1 LKKLTVTFRHNEHT
15 ESTVGTLAEQNRQI
29 YFEYDQGWINSGLEL
44 SPFKLPL
51 KQGLF
56 EHKDFSFGPLPG
68 LFDDSLPDGWGLL
81 LMDRHFRKK
90 GIAPVTLSPLER
102 LSYVGMR
109 AMGALAYHPSDDVK
123 LDANML
129 DLHALGKN
137 AEEVF
142 RGDAAEV
149 LPELERAGGS
159 PGGVRPKMLVG
170 VRDDELISGETDLPE
185 GFEHWLI
192 KFAAKSEPYVEVSQ
206 VSQIEY
212 AYALMAKDA
221 GIDIP
226 KARLFHSCKGKLKRM
241 HFGVK
246 RFDRNNERG
255 LNKRRHLHT
264 FGNLIHANFR
274 IPSTDYA
281 DLFKLTR
288 LLTRNHHDLLEL
300 FRRMVFNITSHN
312 RDDHAKNFSFMITGD
327 VEASLVANHTASLA
341 ENFTWNLSPAY
352 DLTFARGIGGEHTM
366 SVLGEGKDPSR
377 EDCLAIAAQFGITI
391 KQSSRIF
398 DEVNQAVQHWLDFAE
413 QAGCTKKVIRDI
425 QGKHFLL

>member
-1 LKKLTVTFRHNEHT
+1 MKKLTVTFRHDKHT
-15 ESTVGTLAEQNRQI
+15 ESTVGTLAEQDHRI
-29 YFEYDQGWINSGLEL
+29 YFEYDQAWLNSGIEL

-51 KQGLF
+51 KEGLF
-56 EHKDFSFGPLPG
+56 EHKDLSFGPLPG

-90 GIAPVTLSPLER
+90 GINPATLSPLER

-109 AMGALAYHPSDDVK
+109 AMGALAYNPSENYQ
-123 LDANML
+123 LDQKIL

-142 RGDAAEV
+142 RGDVAVV

-159 PGGVRPKMLVG
+159 PGGARPKMLVG
-170 VRDDELISGETDLPE
+170 VRDDEMISGETDLPE

-192 KFAAKSEPYVEVSQ
+192 KFAAQSEPYIEINQASQ
-206 VSQIEY
+206 VEY

-221 GIDIP
+221 GINMP
-226 KARLFHSCKGKLKRM
+226 KAKLFHACNGKLKSL

-246 RFDRNNERG
+246 RFDRDNERG

-264 FGNLIHANFR
+264 FGNLIHAFFR

-288 LLTRNHHDLLEL
+288 LLTRNHHELLKL

-327 VEASLVANHTASLA
+327 DETTLPANLPA
-341 ENFTWNLSPAY
+341 NPTWILSPAY
-352 DLTFARGIGGEHTM
+352 DLTFTHGIGGEHTM
-366 SVLGEGKDPSR
+366 SVLGEGKNPTR
-377 EDCLAIAAQFGITI
+377 AHCLALAEQFGILK
-391 KQSSRIF
+391 KQASGII
-398 DEVNQAVQHWLDFAE
+398 DEVNQAVQYWPDFAE
-413 QAGCTKKVIRDI
+413 QAGCAKKISREI
-425 QGKHFLL
+425 QVNHFML